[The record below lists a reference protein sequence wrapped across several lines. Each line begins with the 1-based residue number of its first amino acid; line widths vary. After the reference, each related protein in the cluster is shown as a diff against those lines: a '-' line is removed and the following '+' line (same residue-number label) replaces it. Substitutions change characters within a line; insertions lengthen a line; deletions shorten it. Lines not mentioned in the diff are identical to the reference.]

1 MGDKEKLW
9 VYKNNRVVKLKL
21 LNIVI
26 CILFDRFIFCE
37 DLGSLYLCSKCFCI
51 VIIDIGLFRG
61 CGFILEYFVWCVM
74 WFIFKELR
82 FLNVDII

>member
-9 VYKNNRVVKLKL
+9 VYKNNGVVKLKL

-37 DLGSLYLCSKCFCI
+37 DLGSLY
-51 VIIDIGLFRG
+51 
-61 CGFILEYFVWCVM
+61 
-74 WFIFKELR
+74 
-82 FLNVDII
+82 